1 MRVIAETSI
10 LLVARDSISRDGI
23 KLILDSD
30 PSLHVTA
37 EMASAAMV
45 RQLDHRLKAN
55 VILVDMAGLE
65 WGAADIVRQ
74 IRGADERSAE
84 PIIFLADKESQLDL
98 GVLQLGAC
106 VVARTRMSAKGLVA
120 TIHMMAAG
128 YLPVESGL
136 ARHLAHEVAALR
148 TDTTPAARRLTR
160 RENEVLAHLARGLSN
175 SEIAGHL
182 TVSSSTVKS
191 HVQEILRKL
200 GLRNR
205 LEAAIYA
212 YRFGGHE
219 PPSPLSDPLEARN
232 SHGTSSPPSP
242 PTEKVHS

>member
-1 MRVIAETSI
+1 MSETNV

-30 PSLHVTA
+30 PSLRVTA
-37 EMASAAMV
+37 EIANAAMV
-45 RQLDHRLKAN
+45 RQLDHRLKVD
-55 VILVDMAGLE
+55 VILVDMTGLE

-74 IRGADERSAE
+74 IRGVNERSAE
-84 PIIFLADKESQLDL
+84 PIILLADKEPQLDL

-106 VVARTRMSAKGLVA
+106 VVARSRMSAKGLAA
-120 TIHMMAAG
+120 TIHMIEAG

-160 RENEVLAHLARGLSN
+160 RENEVLTHLARGLSN
-175 SEIAGHL
+175 SEIASHL

-212 YRFGGHE
+212 YRSGGRDE
-219 PPSPLSDPLEARN
+219 PPSPLSDPLETRN
-232 SHGTSSPPSP
+232 SHGTGSPPSP
-242 PTEKVHS
+242 TTEKVHS